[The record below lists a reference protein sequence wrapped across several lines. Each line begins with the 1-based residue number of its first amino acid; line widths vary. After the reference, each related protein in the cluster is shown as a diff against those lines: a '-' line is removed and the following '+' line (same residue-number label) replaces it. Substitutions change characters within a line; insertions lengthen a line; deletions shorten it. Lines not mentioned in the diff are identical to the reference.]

1 MQLDAVR
8 RPFPIHQIEGSLAGT
23 CCCCGVNSAIWQK
36 IRYLYRY
43 VVEFHQLDNG
53 TDMQSYMS
61 LAEVPLSRL
70 LRQRLALA

>member
-1 MQLDAVR
+1 MPSVG
-8 RPFPIHQIEGSLAGT
+8 PFRFIRLREAWQGPVVVVE
-23 CCCCGVNSAIWQK
+23 VNSAIWQK